1 MMKKSFYSIEKT
13 TKICS
18 EVSNLEVG
26 VLLYYALLI
35 LIAKLSTLLLK
46 TCPYQLLGSE
56 IVSFSRGLDICFNQA
71 QSGYTKGGSIT
82 VPLTSYL
89 TGLEAAV

>member
-1 MMKKSFYSIEKT
+1 MLYLKSLSGPITPSVMMKKSFYNIEKT

-18 EVSNLEVG
+18 DVSNLEVG

-46 TCPYQLLGSE
+46 TCPYQLLGS
-56 IVSFSRGLDICFNQA
+56 CFP
-71 QSGYTKGGSIT
+71 K
-82 VPLTSYL
+82 
-89 TGLEAAV
+89 